1 MSILKNAIKHF
12 NLVSRHRFVVFKL
25 SIKAGIPVR
34 GFLHDLSK
42 YSITEFSEGV
52 KYFNGKK
59 SPIVVCRAKN
69 GYSEAW
75 IHHKGRNK
83 HHIEYWVDNVN
94 GDLLP
99 IFLPYK
105 YMVEMICDRIAAGII
120 YEGKNWTKEEPLEY
134 WIKSDKPRIKP
145 IHPGVA
151 EYIETVLGKLSK
163 TSIKETLNKKYLKN
177 TYIDIAKKYNINAI
191 E

>member
-1 MSILKNAIKHF
+1 
-12 NLVSRHRFVVFKL
+12 
-25 SIKAGIPVR
+25 
-34 GFLHDLSK
+34 
-42 YSITEFSEGV
+42 
-52 KYFNGKK
+52 
-59 SPIVVCRAKN
+59 
-69 GYSEAW
+69 
-75 IHHKGRNK
+75 
-83 HHIEYWVDNVN
+83 
-94 GDLLP
+94 
-99 IFLPYK
+99 
-105 YMVEMICDRIAAGII
+105 MICDRIAAGII

-177 TYIDIAKKYNINAI
+177 TYIKINKKYNINAI